1 MEFVQIPL
9 NIAQRAARVYR
20 PMLPY
25 VRKFIAE
32 NRKSKVDV
40 VIPTQTTDLSAFVIS
55 EYEKVLKDLE
65 SKTEEE
71 LLEFAKSKKLK
82 KLKGLDKAGLI
93 KRILE

>member
-1 MEFVQIPL
+1 MDYVQIPL

-20 PMLPY
+20 PILPY

-32 NRKSKVDV
+32 NRKSNVDV
-40 VIPTQTTDLSAFVIS
+40 VTPIQMNDLSAFVIS